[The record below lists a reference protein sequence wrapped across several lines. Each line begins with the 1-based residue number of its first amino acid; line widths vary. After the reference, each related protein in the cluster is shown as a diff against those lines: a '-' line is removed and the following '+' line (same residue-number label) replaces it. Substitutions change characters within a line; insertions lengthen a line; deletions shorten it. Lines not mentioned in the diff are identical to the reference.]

1 MQDTKR
7 EICKEKGY
15 TFDYIK
21 MKNVHQKLSQR
32 KYKSQTEGNKFSIHT
47 TAKGL
52 AFRIYKL
59 YASKRK
65 P

>member
-1 MQDTKR
+1 MQDIKR

-32 KYKSQTEGNKFSIHT
+32 KYKS
-47 TAKGL
+47 
-52 AFRIYKL
+52 
-59 YASKRK
+59 
-65 P
+65 